1 MMSTVYEETIMK
13 KNKDYDKWKN
23 SCPITEKIQ
32 PRCMLFKTNY
42 RNLDE
47 AETQIKKLDK
57 SLSSYNYK

>member
-1 MMSTVYEETIMK
+1 MQ